1 MGNESNTTASFI
13 GSVFS
18 ELATISV
25 DYEYFRQFDYGL
37 KPFYLWSTIFAVFGS
52 TTCLALN
59 AYLIFC
65 LFTVVDLKNLFFFPV
80 GVQAAI
86 DAIGPGLANIVY
98 LCLSTRQMRVN
109 LPDPEDYEDYRSY
122 ISHSTIQFDVIL
134 YSHIGCVL
142 TFLRSILNEYGTGVC
157 VLASAFIRYCLV
169 CHPTTNILTELR
181 MKLLCV
187 TLTVVI
193 LVPLFVN
200 TWLMLVNTPRTV
212 LFLMIEGGFSKKDN
226 FLRNCCTFNLR
237 SIHEDPSLILSL
249 VLCLGIPAIVT
260 GVFYIKV
267 AQVLLNRDRDQE
279 RNRNL
284 SLAFFLNWFL
294 WIACWGVY
302 FAVLSATHQSGT
314 WGMREARKDSR
325 KSNWEN
331 RLITVKENICF
342 LYSHLNPLLFI
353 LVLKPFQI
361 KLKMILNW
369 CFKSHKDGFGLIETK
384 QINKPNPKEKAMAK
398 TTGRNKENWKKL
410 LRKVFSVLILLSTL
424 LASFNFLIGAKT
436 ELITR
441 ENTQAIVVASFSRE
455 YFRKPQMIN
464 IMRYHQV
471 FPNGFSDPRETC
483 TSNAAFST
491 FHMKVKMTSEVRM
504 T

>member
-98 LCLSTRQMRVN
+98 LGLSTRQMRVN

-169 CHPTTNILTELR
+169 CHPTTNIL
-181 MKLLCV
+181 
-187 TLTVVI
+187 
-193 LVPLFVN
+193 
-200 TWLMLVNTPRTV
+200 
-212 LFLMIEGGFSKKDN
+212 
-226 FLRNCCTFNLR
+226 NC
-237 SIHEDPSLILSL
+237 
-249 VLCLGIPAIVT
+249 A
-260 GVFYIKV
+260 
-267 AQVLLNRDRDQE
+267 
-279 RNRNL
+279 
-284 SLAFFLNWFL
+284 
-294 WIACWGVY
+294 
-302 FAVLSATHQSGT
+302 
-314 WGMREARKDSR
+314 
-325 KSNWEN
+325 
-331 RLITVKENICF
+331 
-342 LYSHLNPLLFI
+342 
-353 LVLKPFQI
+353 
-361 KLKMILNW
+361 
-369 CFKSHKDGFGLIETK
+369 
-384 QINKPNPKEKAMAK
+384 
-398 TTGRNKENWKKL
+398 
-410 LRKVFSVLILLSTL
+410 
-424 LASFNFLIGAKT
+424 
-436 ELITR
+436 
-441 ENTQAIVVASFSRE
+441 
-455 YFRKPQMIN
+455 
-464 IMRYHQV
+464 
-471 FPNGFSDPRETC
+471 
-483 TSNAAFST
+483 
-491 FHMKVKMTSEVRM
+491 
-504 T
+504 